1 MPRQSPQWFGAT
13 SRFAAELGYHIGH
26 VNDATEASSKGR
38 MHAVHAL
45 DGFTFAHA
53 ILPIGE
59 QVSAVPESGGGI

>member
-1 MPRQSPQWFGAT
+1 
-13 SRFAAELGYHIGH
+13 